1 MSALLCAVLP
11 AVCTSSSL
19 PVKDEWAAFVDAG
32 QSAAAKLHKRIKYRF
47 FTSQIRPSM
56 RAAGSQRV
64 HFVDPEE
71 WLGVA
76 GMLCCMSWICF
87 VSPGLGEEECP

>member
-1 MSALLCAVLP
+1 VHCLNGVYYASFAPLV
-11 AVCTSSSL
+11 
-19 PVKDEWAAFVDAG
+19 
-32 QSAAAKLHKRIKYRF
+32 AAKLHKRIKYRF

-76 GMLCCMSWICF
+76 GVLCCMSWICF